1 MSTRHTWEEGDV
13 YRVLMSARGLPVSS
27 ASRELV
33 VVRVHAGAVSEPDL
47 SFSAPRSTIDKEEQR
62 QAETILLPYDIRSTR
77 RSGAPLER

>member
-1 MSTRHTWEEGDV
+1 
-13 YRVLMSARGLPVSS
+13 MSARGLPVSS

-62 QAETILLPYDIRSTR
+62 QAETILLRYSVDVVGRERRLNRDPVNGYLIRQHYE
-77 RSGAPLER
+77 L

>member
-1 MSTRHTWEEGDV
+1 
-13 YRVLMSARGLPVSS
+13 MSARGLPVSS

-62 QAETILLPYDIRSTR
+62 QAETILLRYSVDSSVGR
-77 RSGAPLER
+77 APLEP

>member
-1 MSTRHTWEEGDV
+1 
-13 YRVLMSARGLPVSS
+13 MSARGLPVSS

-62 QAETILLPYDIRSTR
+62 QAETILLPDTFGRLVGRERRLNRGPVNGYLIRQHYE
-77 RSGAPLER
+77 L